1 MERRLY
7 RSRRERILGGV
18 CGGIAEYFGIDP
30 AIVRIIAVLLI
41 LVGGG
46 AILAY
51 IVAWIIVPEEPR
63 EKEESTE
70 DKKQEPRKE
79 PNRQVL
85 AWFLIIVGAL
95 WLSQFIVPLWT
106 PFAPW
111 AHRVF
116 LPVLVLV
123 LGVFLLLK
131 R

>member
-1 MERRLY
+1 MGERLY
-7 RSRRERILGGV
+7 RSRKERILGGV

-30 AIVRIIAVLLI
+30 AIVRIIAVLLV

-51 IVAWIIVPEEPR
+51 IVAWIIIPGEPR
-63 EKEESTE
+63 EEESTE
-70 DKKQEPRKE
+70 DRSQEPRKE

-111 AHRVF
+111 VHRAF
-116 LPVLVLV
+116 LPILVLA
-123 LGVFLLLK
+123 LGILLLVK